1 MSTESGPEN
10 LDDLMM
16 GNVSEGSEETSE
28 QIANRI
34 AAAQAK
40 LAKVKKDEG
49 EAQDFDNKL
58 ANLLKKLNYKLIDFI
73 AFLID
78 KEVPSLTILAIISLA
93 NNEAGKICFVEFQ
106 KVVNEN
112 FSIVPLLPNH
122 KKEAH
127 KIELWLKFIN
137 KANIESKTLKLFVYK
152 DNKDFVSRVSSETAK
167 MLKNFLIKNNVLEFD
182 EEKLK
187 KALQQYEKEIFAKK

>member
-1 MSTESGPEN
+1 MSAESGPEN
-10 LDDLMM
+10 LDDMLM

-28 QIANRI
+28 SIADRI

-49 EAQDFDNKL
+49 EAQNFDDKL
-58 ANLLKKLNYKLIDFI
+58 AKILKKFSYDLIDFV

-93 NNEAGKICFVEFQ
+93 SNEAGKICYTEFH
-106 KVVNEN
+106 KV
-112 FSIVPLLPNH
+112 IDDYYAIMPLLPSN
-122 KKEAH
+122 KKEAQ

-137 KANIESKTLKLFVYK
+137 KANSVSKTLKLSIYRENKEFVARL
-152 DNKDFVSRVSSETAK
+152 SAETAK
-167 MLKNFLIKNNVLEFD
+167 MLKEFLIKNKVAEFD

-187 KALQQYEKEIFAKK
+187 KALLKYEKEIFAES